1 MHWDGRR
8 IGCRP
13 STHNRV
19 TKVRCGFEPHPSH
32 QSTRIIMS
40 DKKIKIEFAPGA
52 FDSFDGTQEE
62 LDALVAELERM
73 AASGELEE
81 NSVAL
86 EDWDDLDDAD
96 RDIIADALERQQSPR
111 SLN

>member
-1 MHWDGRR
+1 MD
-8 IGCRP
+8 
-13 STHNRV
+13 
-19 TKVRCGFEPHPSH
+19 
-32 QSTRIIMS
+32 

-52 FDSFDGTQEE
+52 FDTFDGTQEE

-73 AASGELEE
+73 AESGELEA

-86 EDWDDLDDAD
+86 DDWDDLDDED
-96 RDIIADALERQQSPR
+96 REIIAEALDRMSPPR